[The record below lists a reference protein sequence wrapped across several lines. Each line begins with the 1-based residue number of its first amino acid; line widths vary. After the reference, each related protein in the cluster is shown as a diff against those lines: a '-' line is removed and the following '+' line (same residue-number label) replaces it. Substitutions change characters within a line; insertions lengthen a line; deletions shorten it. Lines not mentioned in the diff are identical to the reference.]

1 MQMIN
6 ALVKTLYKIN
16 LFRTDLSTLSSWKF

>member
-6 ALVKTLYKIN
+6 ALVKKQHKNNFI
-16 LFRTDLSTLSSWKF
+16 

>member
-6 ALVKTLYKIN
+6 ALVKKRHKNNFI
-16 LFRTDLSTLSSWKF
+16 